1 MTLTSQTY
9 TVVTCVLVIDASER
23 PAAPGPLRLVQEFL
37 NTRDV
42 EAGTDRLG
50 DPGGLQDWLLA
61 HDVPTAED
69 LPTTAD
75 AAAARE
81 LREALRALLRE
92 HAGAA
97 PDPTAA
103 AVVNRAADRAPLRLR
118 IGEDGPTLAAG
129 TDAALGR
136 ILAAVYTAMV
146 DGTWSRLKVCRDE
159 GCEWAFYDR
168 SRNRSGHWCDMAVC
182 GSRHKV
188 RAYRMR
194 QAPPGHTPG

>member
-1 MTLTSQTY
+1 M
-9 TVVTCVLVIDASER
+9 CFVIDADER
-23 PAAPGPLRLVQEFL
+23 PSAPGPLRLVQEFL

-50 DPGGLQDWLLA
+50 DPAGLRDWLDE
-61 HDVPTAED
+61 HDVPTAPD
-69 LPTTAD
+69 LPTAAE

-81 LREALRALLRE
+81 LREALRGLVRE
-92 HAGAA
+92 HVGGA
-97 PDPTAA
+97 PDPSAA
-103 AVVNRAADRAPLRLR
+103 AVVNRAAERAPLRLR
-118 IGEDGPTLAAG
+118 IGADGPALAAAG
-129 TDAALGR
+129 ADAAFGP

-146 DGTWSRLKVCRDE
+146 DGTWPRLKVCRDE
-159 GCEWAFYDR
+159 ACEWAFYDR

-194 QAPPGHTPG
+194 QAPPGHTAG